1 LPRSH
6 LCAVPCLVSV
16 PCLTPDNVFYVAL
29 GIVAWSPKRQPVHL
43 LYLTPPDACCRVFVA
58 GGYLLPTFA
67 PAEAQQ
73 AVQERL
79 EATKV
84 PGKRGAFPNN
94 RV

>member
-1 LPRSH
+1 MVYARQYALS
-6 LCAVPCLVSV
+6 S
-16 PCLTPDNVFYVAL
+16 DNGVYVAL
-29 GIVAWSPKRQPVHL
+29 GVVAWSPKRQPVHL

-84 PGKRGAFPNN
+84 PGKRGAFPNI
-94 RV
+94 